1 MDSTLLPTEPD
12 ENDVSLRILKAP
24 SFVREVEATID
35 ILQNWFT
42 DKKRV
47 LKPSDVLVVVPDIEK
62 AAPVIEGV
70 MASLPKDLFIPW
82 KIIGLSEKSRTRSRM
97 RLWAWASS

>member
-12 ENDVSLRILKAP
+12 ENDVGLRIPKAP

-42 DKKRV
+42 DKKAR
-47 LKPSDVLVVVPDIEK
+47 P
-62 AAPVIEGV
+62 
-70 MASLPKDLFIPW
+70 
-82 KIIGLSEKSRTRSRM
+82 
-97 RLWAWASS
+97 

>member
-47 LKPSDVLVVVPDIEK
+47 LKPSDVLVVVPD
-62 AAPVIEGV
+62 
-70 MASLPKDLFIPW
+70 
-82 KIIGLSEKSRTRSRM
+82 SENEICIRDSSRSP
-97 RLWAWASS
+97 A